1 LQHDVQGS
9 WQSFRLLQ
17 LYATF
22 QVLHLFLRSRVQIGL
37 GVLRLGRSFASK
49 TVLLPSIFST
59 SPIHSTSGKFTSR
72 PGGRRQYLFRFLIY
86 VLGGL
91 HLLGTVTGAST
102 SEACIHHEQKKSCAN
117 RVGSAP
123 ALVRSSSGD
132 DLPWGWPGTFC
143 NHL

>member
-1 LQHDVQGS
+1 MQHDVQGS

-17 LYATF
+17 LYATI

-37 GVLRLGRSFASK
+37 GVLRLGRSFAWK
-49 TVLLPSIFST
+49 TVLLPSILST

-72 PGGRRQYLFRFLIY
+72 PGARRQNLFRFLIY

-132 DLPWGWPGTFC
+132 DLPWGWHGTFS